1 MGAEAPKMKGA
12 HRSSPCSQLRRQ
24 GRPGVP
30 PPRHSGAV
38 VAEGRVGLDP
48 PRRQEG
54 AVAG

>member
-12 HRSSPCSQLRRQ
+12 HRSSPCRQLRRQ